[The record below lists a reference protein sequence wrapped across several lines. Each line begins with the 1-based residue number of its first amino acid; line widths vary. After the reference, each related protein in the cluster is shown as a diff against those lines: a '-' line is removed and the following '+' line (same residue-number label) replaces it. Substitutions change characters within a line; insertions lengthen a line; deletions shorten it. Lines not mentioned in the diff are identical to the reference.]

1 MRDRKRY
8 DNPLILQRADPWI
21 YRHSDG
27 LYYFTASVP
36 EYDRIELRVAASIEK
51 LRSAA
56 PITVWRKP
64 ESGAMSCLI
73 WAPEIHYLFG
83 KWYLYFAASHTTK
96 LHPVDGTFQ
105 HRMYVLEAEDPVRGP
120 WVEKGQ
126 VHTGMDSF
134 ALDATAFEVRGKTY
148 YVWAQKDREIRGN
161 SNLYIAEMENAWTLK
176 LPAVMLSRPEYDW
189 ECSVIPVN
197 EGPAVLVREPWIYL
211 TYSAN
216 ATGPEYCMGMLK
228 IRAGEDL
235 LNPDCWEKSKEPVF
249 TSCEENRK
257 FGPGHSCFTKSEDGT
272 EDILVYHVREKDK
285 IEGEPL
291 YDPDRHTCVQAIGW
305 KEDGSIDFGAPEA
318 AYRKPLPNIV
328 MLVSDHQAYYGHP
341 MVRRPHFEKLAS
353 DGAEFRRA
361 YCSCPLCCPSRKSML
376 TGKFPHRHGQL
387 ENAVKTEVDSEETY
401 YERLKDEGYA
411 LYYYGK
417 WHASLGTPAD
427 LGCEGVS
434 YPDYGN
440 PYRQKEYREY
450 IQRKGIP
457 AARMTVE
464 KNFWSDSLLAEMK
477 EGDSYDFPGEMTNEA
492 LSGILTTGKESHEAF
507 YLADMVCG
515 KLEELAERRKE
526 AAGDPKG
533 AVQPF
538 CLRVDFWGPHQ
549 PYHPTQEFADLYPP
563 ETIPEHPNF
572 SDTLEGKPES
582 YRFDTSA
589 GISENWR
596 LISPN
601 RMPWEEWQKVL
612 SRCYGQI
619 SLIDE
624 AGGRILDKIRELG
637 LEENTLILW
646 TADHGDAIACHGGHF
661 DKNCY
666 LPEEVMRIPLAVKY
680 PPVIPK
686 GTVVEELVSNVDLA
700 PTLLDAAGSSFESRV
715 DGRSLLDLFR
725 ENVQPWRGILQAETN
740 GHLTPWM
747 GRMGVS
753 QRYKYIFNKGDTDE
767 LYDLE
772 QDPWE
777 MKNLIEEDA
786 YGAVVKELKLAMHIE

>member
-1 MRDRKRY
+1 MNKR
-8 DNPLILQRADPWI
+8 
-21 YRHSDG
+21 
-27 LYYFTASVP
+27 
-36 EYDRIELRVAASIEK
+36 
-51 LRSAA
+51 
-56 PITVWRKP
+56 
-64 ESGAMSCLI
+64 
-73 WAPEIHYLFG
+73 
-83 KWYLYFAASHTTK
+83 
-96 LHPVDGTFQ
+96 
-105 HRMYVLEAEDPVRGP
+105 
-120 WVEKGQ
+120 
-126 VHTGMDSF
+126 
-134 ALDATAFEVRGKTY
+134 
-148 YVWAQKDREIRGN
+148 
-161 SNLYIAEMENAWTLK
+161 
-176 LPAVMLSRPEYDW
+176 
-189 ECSVIPVN
+189 
-197 EGPAVLVREPWIYL
+197 
-211 TYSAN
+211 
-216 ATGPEYCMGMLK
+216 
-228 IRAGEDL
+228 
-235 LNPDCWEKSKEPVF
+235 
-249 TSCEENRK
+249 
-257 FGPGHSCFTKSEDGT
+257 
-272 EDILVYHVREKDK
+272 
-285 IEGEPL
+285 
-291 YDPDRHTCVQAIGW
+291 
-305 KEDGSIDFGAPEA
+305 
-318 AYRKPLPNIV
+318 PNIIFIQN
-328 MLVSDHQAYYGHP
+328 DHQAFYQWQEWKEK
-341 MVRRPHFEKLAS
+341 VKRPNFERLAAE
-353 DGAEFRRA
+353 GAEFTSA
-361 YCSCPLCCPSRKSML
+361 YCTTPLCGPTRRSLL
-376 TGKFPHRHGQL
+376 TGQYPHAHKQYFNYSDPPFEQEVYLDTLSEAGY
-387 ENAVKTEVDSEETY
+387 EN
-401 YERLKDEGYA
+401 
-411 LYYYGK
+411 YYYGK

-492 LSGILTTGKESHEAF
+492 LSGILTTGKESHEAL